1 MLRRKTGATVKVP
14 ILMVDATDGYSE
26 EVSVTAPT
34 IYISK
39 NGAAE
44 AAPNDGA
51 WAEIDATNMPG
62 QYTMQLDA
70 TDTNTVGTIQ
80 GIVTKT
86 GCRNFHFTVEVYD
99 NIEQD
104 IYNQTNSGTYG
115 LSALKTLIDVIDGIV
130 DAILVDTG
138 TDIPA
143 TLTTIDDY
151 IDTEVAAIKAKT
163 DLIPAAPATEA
174 KQDTI
179 IGYID
184 TEVAS
189 ILAAVDTEVAAI
201 KAKTDNLPAS
211 PANEATLTT
220 IAGYLDTE
228 IAAILEDTGTTLP
241 ATLAAIAA
249 YIDTEV
255 AAILEDTGT
264 TLPALIAALPQDK
277 TGYALSAAGIT
288 EIWHLLLTGITTAGS
303 IGKLIKDYLDAAI
316 TSRLADA
323 DYTAPDNTT
332 IIAIAGYIDTEVAA
346 IKAKTDNLPASPAAT
361 SDIPTADIT
370 AILEDTSTTIPAA
383 IAALPQDKTGYS
395 LSASAIDAIWDEVAS
410 GHTTSGSFGK
420 FLEELR
426 KLSKNKIEV
435 TESTF
440 KVYDDDGVTVLWTQS
455 LSDDSTTVTKGA
467 AG

>member
-143 TLTTIDDY
+143 TLTTIDDFV
-151 IDTEVAAIKAKT
+151 DTEVAAIKAKT

-179 IGYID
+179 IG
-184 TEVAS
+184 
-189 ILAAVDTEVAAI
+189 
-201 KAKTDNLPAS
+201 
-211 PANEATLTT
+211 
-220 IAGYLDTE
+220 
-228 IAAILEDTGTTLP
+228 
-241 ATLAAIAA
+241 